1 MNDEQML
8 RFAAKAAGLE
18 VRWTEEDV
26 FKGSFLRRVIPEPQ
40 PPASKWLYWRPLI
53 DDGDAF
59 CLAIDLGIQIHVEG
73 SGDSEAVW
81 ADDTMIWV
89 NSEFIQGD
97 RRKAAREAIVSVAA
111 QRGEQMP

>member
-1 MNDEQML
+1 MNDQEMQWL
-8 RFAAKAAGLE
+8 AAKAVGLE
-18 VRWTEEDV
+18 VRWTEADV
-26 FKGSFLRRVIPEPQ
+26 FKGSFERRIVPEPQ
-40 PPASKWLYWRPLI
+40 PPLSKWVYWRPLV

-59 CLAIDLGIQIHVEG
+59 CLAIDLGIQIHIEG
-73 SGDSEAVW
+73 SGEDESVW

-111 QRGEQMP
+111 QRGEAMP